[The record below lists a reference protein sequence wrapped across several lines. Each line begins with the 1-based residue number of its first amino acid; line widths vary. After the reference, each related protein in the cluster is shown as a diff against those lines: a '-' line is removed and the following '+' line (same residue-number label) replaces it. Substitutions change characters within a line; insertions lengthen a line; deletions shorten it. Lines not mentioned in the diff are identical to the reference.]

1 YLLQKVRYILRRV
14 DRQFIGIIDMPRTEP
29 SDIQY
34 FTLNIKLLSDS
45 FYCPFCIYQRHE
57 IYVIQ
62 KKCKNLK
69 QYLQKS
75 IQIKTIID
83 NNRLRFL
90 AFMTF
95 IIILY
100 YIL

>member
-1 YLLQKVRYILRRV
+1 MK
-14 DRQFIGIIDMPRTEP
+14 FK
-29 SDIQY
+29 
-34 FTLNIKLLSDS
+34 F
-45 FYCPFCIYQRHE
+45 
-57 IYVIQ
+57 IQ

-100 YIL
+100 HIL